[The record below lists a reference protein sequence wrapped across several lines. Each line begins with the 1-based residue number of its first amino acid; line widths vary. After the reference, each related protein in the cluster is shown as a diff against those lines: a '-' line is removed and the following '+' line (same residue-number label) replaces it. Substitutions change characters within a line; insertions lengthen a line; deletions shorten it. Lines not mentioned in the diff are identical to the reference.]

1 MKYTKIYELVKDFS
15 KWEINHLIQFIESPY
30 YNSNDFLT
38 KLLHQ
43 VVKYINGESTVID
56 KKEIFLLLNPK
67 EVYDDQKMRLSISQL
82 YKLVVLYMSTSNFEK
97 DIVTQDLYALQG
109 FQQINKH
116 KIFSALLLD
125 TENKM
130 TKSKNKD
137 IKYYEHSYK
146 IEELRYL
153 DKKNQKRTDYDFT
166 KMIDALDIYYFAQKF
181 RYECIALSHEWMS
194 KSKRLERDI
203 WIESFVIKDRP
214 ELLEIPTIAV
224 YFYGYKILKS
234 PEIEENFVNY
244 ERLLDQHLKLFPK
257 DEAVDLILMG
267 TNYCIRRLN
276 NGDTNYASK
285 TFELYKLGINNG
297 AFLEKGYLSRFSFKN
312 IVTLGLKLKEYVW
325 TEKFVIENIKHLE
338 EKYRESSFAYNM
350 ANIAYEKKDYEKA
363 LQLLQK
369 ADYDDIFIMLANKN
383 ILLKIYYELEYNE
396 PLEYLIGSMLMLIRR
411 RGLEQVYKNNYTNI
425 CNVVKKLY
433 VLKTTL
439 LEDKKML
446 NNKKKLL
453 LKYIQNTKPLTERD
467 WLLKQLEKL
476 N

>member
-1 MKYTKIYELVKDFS
+1 M
-15 KWEINHLIQFIESPY
+15 
-30 YNSNDFLT
+30 
-38 KLLHQ
+38 
-43 VVKYINGESTVID
+43 
-56 KKEIFLLLNPK
+56 
-67 EVYDDQKMRLSISQL
+67 
-82 YKLVVLYMSTSNFEK
+82 
-97 DIVTQDLYALQG
+97 
-109 FQQINKH
+109 
-116 KIFSALLLD
+116 
-125 TENKM
+125 
-130 TKSKNKD
+130 
-137 IKYYEHSYK
+137 
-146 IEELRYL
+146 

-338 EKYRESSFAYNM
+338 EKYKESSFAYNM

-433 VLKTTL
+433 VVKTTL